1 MFYFNDMFLGIKGV
15 FDKHRLSIE
24 FSFSEQACLV
34 KYSLNYGS
42 LKNQVQASTIIGPSR
57 GLVILA
63 LYKFIFS
70 VS

>member
-15 FDKHRLSIE
+15 FDKLKLSIE

-42 LKNQVQASTIIGPSR
+42 LKNQVQASFIFWPSR
-57 GLVILA
+57 AFLI
-63 LYKFIFS
+63 
-70 VS
+70 